1 MNKPEFTGGNANMED
16 SNHHKV
22 IIIGSGPAGLTAA
35 IYTARA
41 NLNPLILEGNQPGG
55 QLTITTEVENYPG
68 FAEGITGPQLMEEM
82 RKQATRFGSVSK
94 FETVTDVDFSK
105 RPFTVTAESRNYTA
119 DSIIIATGA
128 SARWLGIESEQK
140 FMGFGVSACATCD
153 GFFFKNKKIIVV
165 GGGDS
170 AMEEATFLTKF
181 ASKVY
186 IVHRR
191 EGFRSSKIMLEKAQ
205 KNEKIEFILNKVIEE
220 IKGEKTVTSVVLKDT
235 LSGEKSEMKIDGIFI
250 AIGHI
255 PNTQIFVN
263 KIDADETGYLKTK
276 PDSTRTNI
284 DGVFACGDVQDK
296 IYRQAVTAAGSG
308 CMAAIE
314 AEKYLE
320 ANE

>member
-1 MNKPEFTGGNANMED
+1 MDDAN
-16 SNHHKV
+16 HYKV

-41 NLNPLILEGNQPGG
+41 NLNPLILEGSQPGG
-55 QLTITTEVENYPG
+55 QLMITTEVENYPG
-68 FAEGITGPQLMEEM
+68 FAEGITGPQLMDEM
-82 RKQATRFGSVSK
+82 RKQATRFGATSK
-94 FETVTDVDFSK
+94 FDVVTDVDFTN
-105 RPFTVTAESRNYTA
+105 RPFTVTAENKKYIT

-128 SARWLGIESEQK
+128 SARWLGIESEKK

-153 GFFFKNKKIIVV
+153 GFFFKNKEIIVV

-191 EGFRSSKIMLEKAQ
+191 EGFRASKIMVEKAT
-205 KNEKIEFILNKVIEE
+205 KNEKIQFILNKVIEE
-220 IKGEKTVTSVVLKDT
+220 IKGERTVSSVVLKDT
-235 LSGEKSEMKIDGIFI
+235 QTNELNEMKIDGIFM

-255 PNTQIFVN
+255 PNTQIFTN
-263 KIDADETGYLKTK
+263 KLKSDESGYLITE

-284 DGVFACGDVQDK
+284 EGVFACGDVQDK

-308 CMAAIE
+308 CMAAID
-314 AEKYLE
+314 AERYLE
-320 ANE
+320 SQE

>member
-1 MNKPEFTGGNANMED
+1 MSDNGHYP
-16 SNHHKV
+16 V

-55 QLTITTEVENYPG
+55 QLTITTEVENFPG
-68 FAEGITGPQLMEEM
+68 FAGGITGPELMDEM
-82 RKQATRFGSVSK
+82 RKQATRFGATSK
-94 FETVTDVDFSK
+94 FEIVTAVDFSS
-105 RPFTVTAESRNYTA
+105 RPYKVNAESRSYTA
-119 DSIIIATGA
+119 DAVIIATGA
-128 SARWLGIESEQK
+128 SARWLGIESEEK
-140 FMGFGVSACATCD
+140 FKGFGVTACATCD
-153 GFFFKNKKIIVV
+153 GFFFKDREVIVV

-191 EGFRSSKIMLEKAQ
+191 EGFRASKVMLDRAK
-205 KNEKIEFILNKVIEE
+205 KNEKIEFILNAVIEK
-220 IKGEKTVTSVVLKDT
+220 IKGEKNVEAVILKNT
-235 LSGEKSEMKIDGIFI
+235 QTGELSEMRIDGIFM

-255 PNTQIFVN
+255 PNTQIFN
-263 KIDADETGYLKTK
+263 GQIKMDDAGYLQTD
-276 PDSTRTNI
+276 PGSTRTNI
-284 DGVFACGDVQDK
+284 EGVFACGDVQDK
-296 IYRQAVTAAGSG
+296 IYRQAITAAGSG
-308 CMAAIE
+308 CMAAID

>member
-1 MNKPEFTGGNANMED
+1 MED
-16 SNHHKV
+16 SIHYKV

-35 IYTARA
+35 IYAARA
-41 NLNPLILEGNQPGG
+41 NLNPLILEGTQPGG
-55 QLTITTEVENYPG
+55 QLTITTEVDNYPG
-68 FAEGITGPQLMEEM
+68 FAEGITGPQLMDEM
-82 RKQATRFGSVSK
+82 RKQAIRFGTVSK
-94 FETVTDVDFSK
+94 FEIVTDVDLSK
-105 RPFTVTAESRNYTA
+105 RPFTITAESKDYTA
-119 DSIIIATGA
+119 DSVIIATGA

-140 FMGFGVSACATCD
+140 FMGFGISACATCD
-153 GFFFKNKKIIVV
+153 GFFFKDKEVIVV

-191 EGFRSSKIMLEKAQ
+191 EGFRASKIMLDKAR
-205 KNEKIEFILNKVIEE
+205 KNEKIEFMLNSVIEE
-220 IKGEKTVTSVVLKDT
+220 IKGEKNVSSVILKNTQTD
-235 LSGEKSEMKIDGIFI
+235 EVSEMKIDGIFM

-255 PNTQIFVN
+255 PNTQIFADM
-263 KIDADETGYLKTK
+263 IDSDESGYLKTE

-284 DGVFACGDVQDK
+284 EGIFACGDVQDK

-308 CMAAIE
+308 CMAAID

-320 ANE
+320 TFEI

>member
-1 MNKPEFTGGNANMED
+1 MGDT
-16 SNHHKV
+16 NHYKV

-35 IYTARA
+35 IYAARA
-41 NLNPLILEGNQPGG
+41 NINPLVLEGNQPGG
-55 QLTITTEVENYPG
+55 QLTITTEVDNYPG
-68 FAEGITGPQLMEEM
+68 FAEGITGPQLMDEM
-82 RKQATRFGSVSK
+82 RKQATRFGAVSK
-94 FETVTDVDFSK
+94 FEIVTDVDFSK
-105 RPFTVTAESRNYTA
+105 RPFTVTAEGQNYTA

-140 FMGFGVSACATCD
+140 FMGFGISACATCD
-153 GFFFKNKKIIVV
+153 GFFFKDKEIIVV

-170 AMEEATFLTKF
+170 AMEEAIFLTKF

-191 EGFRSSKIMLEKAQ
+191 EGFRSSKIMLEKAR
-205 KNEKIEFILNKVIEE
+205 KNEKIEFLLNKVIEE
-220 IKGEKTVTSVVLKDT
+220 IKGEKTVSSVVLKDT
-235 LSGEKSEMKIDGIFI
+235 QSEELSEMNIDGIFM

-255 PNTQIFVN
+255 PNTQVFGD
-263 KIDADETGYLKTK
+263 KIDYDESGYIKTE

-284 DGVFACGDVQDK
+284 EGVFACGDVQDK

-308 CMAAIE
+308 CMAAID

-320 ANE
+320 SNK

>member
-1 MNKPEFTGGNANMED
+1 MED
-16 SNHHKV
+16 SKHHKV

-94 FETVTDVDFSK
+94 FESATDVDFSK
-105 RPFTVTAESRNYTA
+105 RPFTVTAESHRYTA

-153 GFFFKNKKIIVV
+153 GFFFKDKEIIVV

-205 KNEKIEFILNKVIEE
+205 KNEKIEFILNKIIEE
-220 IKGEKTVTSVVLKDT
+220 IKGEKTVTSVILKDT

-255 PNTQIFVN
+255 PNTQIFTN
-263 KIDADETGYLKTK
+263 KIDSDEAGYLKTK

>member
-1 MNKPEFTGGNANMED
+1 MGDT
-16 SNHHKV
+16 NHYKV

-41 NLNPLILEGNQPGG
+41 NLNPLVLEGSQPGG
-55 QLTITTEVENYPG
+55 QLTITTEVDNYPG
-68 FAEGITGPQLMEEM
+68 FAEGITGPQLMDEM
-82 RKQATRFGSVSK
+82 RKQAIRFGAVSK
-94 FETVTDVDFSK
+94 FEIVTDVDFSK
-105 RPFTVTAESRNYTA
+105 RPFTVTAEGQNYTA

-140 FMGFGVSACATCD
+140 FMGFGISACATCD
-153 GFFFKNKKIIVV
+153 GFFFKDKEIIVV

-170 AMEEATFLTKF
+170 AMEEAIFLTKF

-191 EGFRSSKIMLEKAQ
+191 EGFRSSKIMLEKTR
-205 KNEKIEFILNKVIEE
+205 KNEKIEFLLNKVIEE
-220 IKGEKTVTSVVLKDT
+220 IKGEKTVSSVVLKDT
-235 LSGEKSEMKIDGIFI
+235 QSEELSEMNIDGIFM

-255 PNTQIFVN
+255 PNTQVFDD
-263 KIDADETGYLKTK
+263 KIDYDESGYIKTE

-284 DGVFACGDVQDK
+284 EGVFACGDVQDK

-308 CMAAIE
+308 CMAAID

>member
-1 MNKPEFTGGNANMED
+1 MGD
-16 SNHHKV
+16 SNHYKV

-35 IYTARA
+35 IYAARA
-41 NLNPLILEGNQPGG
+41 NINPLVLEGNQPGG
-55 QLTITTEVENYPG
+55 QLTITTEVDNYPG
-68 FAEGITGPQLMEEM
+68 FAEGITGPQLMDEM
-82 RKQATRFGSVSK
+82 RKQAIRFGAVSK
-94 FETVTDVDFSK
+94 FEIVTDVDFSK
-105 RPFTVTAESRNYTA
+105 RPFTVTAEGQNYTA

-140 FMGFGVSACATCD
+140 FMGFGISACATCD
-153 GFFFKNKKIIVV
+153 GFFFKEKEIIVV

-191 EGFRSSKIMLEKAQ
+191 EGFRSSKIMLEKAR
-205 KNEKIEFILNKVIEE
+205 KNKKIEFLLNKVIEE
-220 IKGEKTVTSVVLKDT
+220 IKGEKTVSSVILKDT
-235 LSGEKSEMKIDGIFI
+235 QSGELSEMNIDGIFM

-255 PNTQIFVN
+255 PTTQVFGD
-263 KIDADETGYLKTK
+263 KIDYDQSGYIKTE

-284 DGVFACGDVQDK
+284 EGVFACGDVQDK

-308 CMAAIE
+308 CMAAIDTE
-314 AEKYLE
+314 RFLE
-320 ANE
+320 AQE

>member
-1 MNKPEFTGGNANMED
+1 MGESK
-16 SNHHKV
+16 HYKV

-35 IYTARA
+35 IYAARA
-41 NLNPLILEGNQPGG
+41 NLNPLILEGSQPGG

-68 FAEGITGPQLMEEM
+68 FAEGITGPVLMDEM
-82 RKQATRFGSVSK
+82 RKQAVRFGTESK
-94 FETVTDVDFSK
+94 FQIVSEVDFSK
-105 RPFTVTAESRNYTA
+105 NPFKITSEGETYTS
-119 DSIIIATGA
+119 DSVIIATGA

-153 GFFFKNKKIIVV
+153 GFFFKEKEVIVV

-181 ASKVY
+181 AKKVY

-191 EGFRSSKIMLEKAQ
+191 EGFRSSKIMLDKAQ
-205 KNEKIEFILNKVIEE
+205 KNEKIEFVLNNVIEE
-220 IKGEKTVTSVVLKDT
+220 IKGERNVTSVVLKNTQTD
-235 LSGEKSEMKIDGIFI
+235 ERSEMNIDGIFM

-255 PNTQIFVN
+255 PNTQVFGEQLEMDN
-263 KIDADETGYLKTK
+263 SGYLLTK
-276 PDSTRTNI
+276 PDSTLTNI

-308 CMAAIE
+308 CMAAID

-320 ANE
+320 SQE

>member
-1 MNKPEFTGGNANMED
+1 MGDT
-16 SNHHKV
+16 NHYKV

-35 IYTARA
+35 IYAARA
-41 NLNPLILEGNQPGG
+41 NLNPLVLEGSQPGG
-55 QLTITTEVENYPG
+55 QLTITTEVDNYPG
-68 FAEGITGPQLMEEM
+68 FAEGITGPQLMDEM
-82 RKQATRFGSVSK
+82 RKQATRFGAVSK
-94 FETVTDVDFSK
+94 FEIVTDVDFSK
-105 RPFTVTAESRNYTA
+105 RPFAVTAEGQNYTA
-119 DSIIIATGA
+119 GSIIIATGA

-140 FMGFGVSACATCD
+140 FMGFGISACATCD
-153 GFFFKNKKIIVV
+153 GFFFKDKEIIVV

-191 EGFRSSKIMLEKAQ
+191 EGFRSSKIMLEKAR
-205 KNEKIEFILNKVIEE
+205 KNKKIEFLLNKVIEE
-220 IKGEKTVTSVVLKDT
+220 IKGEKTVSSVILKDT
-235 LSGEKSEMKIDGIFI
+235 QSEELSEMNIDGIFM

-255 PNTQIFVN
+255 PNTKVFGD
-263 KIDADETGYLKTK
+263 KIDYDQSGYIKTE

-284 DGVFACGDVQDK
+284 EGVFACGDVQDK

-308 CMAAIE
+308 CMAAID

-320 ANE
+320 MNE